1 MYKSPAVAAGR
12 PIIAEVVRERATSE
26 SKRGRMGQISKIG
39 IVYNT
44 MNINNFHAGMALG
57 IAAPQARI
65 NYSSIVEMQQ
75 G

>member
-1 MYKSPAVAAGR
+1 
-12 PIIAEVVRERATSE
+12 
-26 SKRGRMGQISKIG
+26 MGQISKIG

-44 MNINNFHAGMALG
+44 MNINNFHAGMVLG